1 MLAIL
6 YQICGITKMH
16 GLYYNYNGLG
26 IGGLALSLS

>member
-6 YQICGITKMH
+6 YQTYGSTKMH
-16 GLYYNYNGLG
+16 GLYYNYSRLG